1 MLRSTMVRVVLGAL
15 AVGALLPAGNAR
27 AQDGFDQGDWELTLG
42 AGGANDNNF
51 DGVTFNLNG
60 SLGYFFNDNLE
71 LSVRQSVS
79 YSDVGSFADPD
90 DEDDF
95 DDEDP
100 EGSAINAST
109 RVALDY
115 HFDLGRWQPFV
126 GVNFGGTYG
135 DTVADTF
142 VAGPE
147 AGVKFFLNDTT
158 FIFGLA
164 EYQFFFD
171 EADEADAAFDDG
183 QFIYTVGLGVRFPN
197 R

>member
-15 AVGALLPAGNAR
+15 AVGVLLPAGNAR

-42 AGGANDNNF
+42 AGGANDNDF
-51 DGVTFNLNG
+51 SGFQFNLNG

-71 LSVRQSVS
+71 LSVRQSIS
-79 YSDVGSFADPD
+79 YTDIGTFEDP

-95 DDEDP
+95 EDGDGGD
-100 EGSAINAST
+100 GSAINGST

-126 GVNFGGTYG
+126 GANIGYAYG

-171 EADEADAAFDDG
+171 EGDDADEAFDDG
-183 QFIYTVGLGVRFPN
+183 QFVYTVGLGVRFPN